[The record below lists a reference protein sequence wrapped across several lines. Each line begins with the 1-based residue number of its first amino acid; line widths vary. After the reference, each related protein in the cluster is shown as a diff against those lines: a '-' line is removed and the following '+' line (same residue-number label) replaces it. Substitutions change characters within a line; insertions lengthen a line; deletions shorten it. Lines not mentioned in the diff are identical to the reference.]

1 MWFLL
6 LLDLPIKRKV
16 LHFNVV
22 SFGPRHGDSEDR
34 ELSLCYIFFKYFG
47 MFVFCFFQ
55 QSHEQLLLQVCDKIC
70 DLVCSVST
78 AALMNL
84 GEDVYGRLQTLLA
97 AR

>member
-6 LLDLPIKRKV
+6 VLDMETVKTENSHCI
-16 LHFNVV
+16 
-22 SFGPRHGDSEDR
+22 
-34 ELSLCYIFFKYFG
+34 IYFSSILG
-47 MFVFCFFQ
+47 CLFVFFFQ